1 LWFPISLSLVDL
13 MSKSRLSGWGG
24 YPKLILDLINIKNEK
39 HLKIITPS
47 IGNFITRGNGRSY
60 GDSSLSSTCVSNIQN
75 NKILEFDDKTGVIR
89 CESGILLSEIIE
101 IFVPRGWFLKVT
113 PGTKLVTVG
122 GAIAGDVHGKN
133 HHKDGCFSTSLIEIR
148 LMLSDGSIVNCSQQ
162 KHKELFLATCGGM
175 GLTGIIL
182 EATFSL
188 KSILSQNI
196 KQTTIK
202 TKNLHQTFDAFEK
215 YADAT
220 YSVAWIDC
228 LSKGDAIGR
237 SLLMTGEFSDDGDLD
252 YSSKKVVSIPF
263 NFPSI
268 VLNYFSVKLFNALYY
283 FKAKQGVS
291 HQNVGLD
298 SFFFPLDSVGSW
310 NRIYGRNGFV
320 QYQFI
325 LPKKESL
332 EGLTK
337 ILEKISDIGL
347 GSFLAVLKLYGKE
360 NENYLSFPMEGYSL
374 ALDFKIQKG
383 LFNFLKELDQIVL
396 EYNGRI
402 YLAKDSRVGK
412 SVFEKGYPNIERFRE
427 FRKSQGMKEKF
438 TSLQSERL
446 GL

>member
-1 LWFPISLSLVDL
+1 MTNKI
-13 MSKSRLSGWGG
+13 KLSGWGRF
-24 YPKLILDLINIKNEK
+24 PELILNLVNIRNEE
-39 HLKIITPS
+39 HLKKIIPNIS
-47 IGNFITRGNGRSY
+47 NFITRGNGRSY

-75 NKILEFDDKTGVIR
+75 NRVLEFDEKTGVIR

-113 PGTKLVTVG
+113 PGTKFVTVG
-122 GAIAGDVHGKN
+122 GAIASDVHGKN
-133 HHKDGCFSTSLIEIR
+133 HHKNGCFSTSLIEIR
-148 LMLSDGSIVNCSQQ
+148 LMLPDGDIINCSQQ
-162 KHKELFLATCGGM
+162 EHKELFLATCGGM
-175 GLTGIIL
+175 GLTGVIL
-182 EATFSL
+182 EAVFSL
-188 KSILSQNI
+188 KSILSKNI

-215 YADAT
+215 YSDAT

-228 LSKGDAIGR
+228 LSKGNSIGR
-237 SLLMTGEFSDDGDLD
+237 SLLVTGEFSDDYDLK

-268 VLNYFSVKLFNALYY
+268 ALNYFSVKLFNALYY
-283 FKAKQGVS
+283 FKAKSGVS
-291 HQNVGLD
+291 HQDVGLD
-298 SFFFPLDSVGSW
+298 SFFFPLDSIDNW

-325 LPKKESL
+325 LPKKESF

-337 ILEKISDIGL
+337 ILEKISDKGL

-402 YLAKDSRVGK
+402 YLAKDSRVDK
-412 SVFEKGYPNIERFRE
+412 SVFEKGYPNINQFRE
-427 FRKSQGMKEKF
+427 FRKLQGMTEKF